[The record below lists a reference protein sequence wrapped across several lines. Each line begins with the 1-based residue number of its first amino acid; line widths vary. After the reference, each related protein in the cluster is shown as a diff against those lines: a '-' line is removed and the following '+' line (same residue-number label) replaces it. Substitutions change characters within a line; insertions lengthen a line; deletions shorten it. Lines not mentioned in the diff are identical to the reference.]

1 MGPQLELQRLMSRQR
16 TKAVPVSLALALVV
30 MPSPRW
36 ASGEPA
42 PRPPTSIEPSVTKQ
56 KVLVSHLH
64 RRVRACTA
72 VPAKHP
78 TACAPQL
85 SDGAA
90 TTTVSFDPVSTSV
103 GASRRTRVVVTFPDS
118 PGLQKQTVDLPLG
131 EWTVNWPGCRDVAR
145 LSITA
150 VKDVSP
156 RVVLRTTS
164 GRCELESSRC
174 RLIDTALEQRLTVG
188 D

>member
-1 MGPQLELQRLMSRQR
+1 MGLQLERQTALSRRR
-16 TKAVPVSLALALVV
+16 TKTAPMSLALALLVT
-30 MPSPRW
+30 PSPRW

-85 SDGAA
+85 SDGTA
-90 TTTVSFDPVSTSV
+90 TTTVSFDPISTSV
-103 GASRRTRVVVTFPDS
+103 GASRRTRIVVTFPDS
-118 PGLQKQTVDLPLG
+118 PGLQKQTVELPLG
-131 EWTVNWPGCRDVAR
+131 DWTVNWPGCRDVLR
-145 LSITA
+145 LSLTA
-150 VKDVSP
+150 AKDVSP

-174 RLIDTALEQRLTVG
+174 CLVDTAIEQRLAVG
-188 D
+188 E

>member
-1 MGPQLELQRLMSRQR
+1 MGLQLERQTALSRR
-16 TKAVPVSLALALVV
+16 TTKAAPVSLALALLVT
-30 MPSPRW
+30 PAPRF

-78 TACAPQL
+78 TACARQL

-90 TTTVSFDPVSTSV
+90 ATTVSFDPISTSV

-118 PGLQKQTVDLPLG
+118 QGLQKQTVELALG
-131 EWTVNWPGCRDVAR
+131 EWSVNWPGCRDVSR

-150 VKDVSP
+150 AKNISP
-156 RVVLRTTS
+156 SVLLRTTS
-164 GRCELESSRC
+164 GRCELESNRC
-174 RLIDTALEQRLTVG
+174 RLFDTAIEQRLTVEQ
-188 D
+188 